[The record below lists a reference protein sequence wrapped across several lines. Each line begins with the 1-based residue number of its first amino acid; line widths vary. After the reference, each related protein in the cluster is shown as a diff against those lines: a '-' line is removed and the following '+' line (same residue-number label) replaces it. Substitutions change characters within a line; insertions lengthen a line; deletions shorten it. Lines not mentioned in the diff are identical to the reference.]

1 MKKTIF
7 KIVAGVVL
15 IGVMIYPLI
24 FFIKAFCG
32 FIKRMVELP
41 SPELAFWGITGIGS
55 TEFFAFSIILPI
67 ILLSYVLVI
76 AIYLYKQIK
85 GSNAS
90 NFVRY
95 TYEEYKAYRAKKK
108 EEKQAKKRAKLQEKI
123 DKMEKTE

>member
-1 MKKTIF
+1 MKK
-7 KIVAGVVL
+7 KIMQIIIGFAL
-15 IGVMIYPLI
+15 IGLMVYPLI
-24 FFIKAFCG
+24 FFTKILFV
-32 FIKRMVELP
+32 FIKRMIELP
-41 SPELAFWGITGIGS
+41 SPEIAFWGIMGIDA
-55 TEFFAFSIILPI
+55 TTFFVFSIILPI

-108 EEKQAKKRAKLQEKI
+108 EEKQAKKKAKLQEKI
-123 DKMEKTE
+123 DKMEKTG